1 MTFNDKQS
9 KAVSQAIWAAFC
21 SSREGKMTKQTKKSD
36 FERKSKPKRK
46 RAFRRLPTP
55 NQLKRGLF
63 IDFEGYKPHA
73 KQSCRPPA
81 LVGYRIGI
89 EGPVKHVV
97 FSCGFF
103 GVAKETGLEVR
114 KWKAF
119 LKELHRTHRGPQHPR
134 RMASR
139 ARPQFL

>member
-1 MTFNDKQS
+1 
-9 KAVSQAIWAAFC
+9 
-21 SSREGKMTKQTKKSD
+21 MTKQTKKSD

-73 KQSCRPPA
+73 KKSCRPPA